1 MNKIGLIS
9 IGTLI
14 GAQGGLGWYMVKSSL
29 DQIEVDSRD
38 GIPRVS
44 QHRLAAHLAMAFAV
58 YATSSRL
65 AGGILRDWNLGAQG
79 KSLGGVSS
87 VIESVRMLEAK
98 VPTRARKLVTG
109 LTGLV
114 FLTAVS
120 GSFPI

>member
-1 MNKIGLIS
+1 MNKISLIS

-14 GAQGGLGWYMVKSSL
+14 GAQGGLGWYMVKSGL

-38 GIPRVS
+38 GIPKE
-44 QHRLAAHLAMAFAV
+44 LKEK
-58 YATSSRL
+58 SS
-65 AGGILRDWNLGAQG
+65 
-79 KSLGGVSS
+79 GGVSS

-109 LTGLV
+109 LTGLL

-120 GSFPI
+120 DVHWFSLRGQNQVSLTITKAEQLA